1 MMPRTG
7 DWRGGAGPTSKT
19 GRLREVSS
27 SSAGWRHMLGKP
39 IFDSNALDEDILD
52 EDPFVTSRSS
62 LSRTSPI
69 AASII
74 VSPAAGL
81 KKTRDRVG
89 HGVADAALELSKAIS
104 VRHELGSQ
112 CRHLA
117 LGQLV

>member
-27 SSAGWRHMLGKP
+27 SSVGGDMLGKP